1 MPEQGIH
8 TVLKLSLEF
17 QKKKKKFNKFFLS
30 GRVSILHIDYRLF
43 NLRLT
48 VTYHHLRSNGILGSV
63 PHHIINFNN
72 LVVRFGV
79 GGIVSWI

>member
-8 TVLKLSLEF
+8 IVLKLSLEF
-17 QKKKKKFNKFFLS
+17 PKKKKKFNKFFLS
-30 GRVSILHIDYRLF
+30 GRVSILHIDCRLF

-48 VTYHHLRSNGILGSV
+48 VTFHHLRSNGILGSV

-72 LVVRFGV
+72 LVIRSRV
-79 GGIVSWI
+79 GGIISWI